1 MRFFVVASL
10 LLLAALVAAGPHRV
24 QSEDCGESGGP
35 VPTPTGDS
43 GDSGYTPS
51 PSPSL
56 ESYAARG
63 LPTSNDSP
71 NPTHHHRRTNKHR
84 QILPVATPKKRAV
97 PIYHREHSHKVSPKR
112 GGVK

>member
-63 LPTSNDSP
+63 LPTSNDSVRP
-71 NPTHHHRRTNKHR
+71 SSPIMMTPT
-84 QILPVATPKKRAV
+84 PSFV
-97 PIYHREHSHKVSPKR
+97 PIAICLCLTDLIKIVLA
-112 GGVK
+112 

>member
-1 MRFFVVASL
+1 MRFFAVAL

-24 QSEDCGESGGP
+24 KSHDCDESGAP

-43 GDSGYTPS
+43 GDSGPTPS
-51 PSPSL
+51 PSAPL

-63 LPTSNDSP
+63 LPTSNDP
-71 NPTHHHRRTNKHR
+71 P
-84 QILPVATPKKRAV
+84 ILPVATHKKRAV

-112 GGVK
+112 GGK